1 MSPYEDMTYNN
12 DLNTLDVYKIV
23 IIQNMNFTTNKYKA
37 GLYFDLLA
45 LQTYIHVFFIFFRM
59 SQDSKEMSE
68 IQEFY

>member
-12 DLNTLDVYKIV
+12 NLNTLDVYKIV

-45 LQTYIHVFFIFFRM
+45 QLHYRRIYTFFSFF
-59 SQDSKEMSE
+59 
-68 IQEFY
+68 